1 MFKPIA
7 FFTLFAA
14 ASARKCTDITV
25 PVSLKAENA
34 VFDLD
39 KPLTKVDVTDFIL
52 NLSRQG
58 DNFVQGINK
67 GTTVIT
73 GNYKLAATYCEPD
86 YGPGDE
92 IQIMTHGIGF
102 DRSYWDM
109 SYNKYNYSYVAKAV
123 DEHKYST
130 LTWDRLGIGASSK
143 GHPIDEI
150 QVFLE
155 IAALKELTRKAR
167 KGLLPGIKAKYSK
180 AVHIG
185 HSFGSVISLAL
196 ANTAPELTDAIVLT
210 GFAQT
215 ATYLSLFAVSNNFI
229 PVKDSPNADKYPA
242 GYVATAST
250 VSVHMNFF
258 AEGNFDPQML
268 KLAYKTAQPTTP
280 GELLTLA
287 GPMLEENSYTGPV
300 FVVTGDRD
308 VPFCGGN
315 CMATGGVD
323 SELPSLLDTSKKYF
337 PKASRLNTTVI
348 PGTGHGMNLE
358 YTCGQTYDAIL
369 DFLSE

>member
-1 MFKPIA
+1 MFKSLA
-7 FFTLFAA
+7 LFALYA
-14 ASARKCTDITV
+14 AVSARKCTDITV

-39 KPLTKVDVTDFIL
+39 QPLTKVDVTDFIL

-58 DNFVQGINK
+58 DDFVKAIQK
-67 GTTVIT
+67 GTTVIS

-86 YGPGDE
+86 SRPGDE

-109 SYNKYNYSYVAKAV
+109 PYNSYNYSYVSKAV
-123 DEHKYST
+123 DDHKYST

-143 GHPIDEI
+143 GHPVNEI

-155 IAALKELTRKAR
+155 IAALSELTRRAR

-185 HSFGSVISLAL
+185 HSFGSVITLAL
-196 ANTAPELTDAIVLT
+196 ANTAPELTNAIVLT

-215 ATYLSLFAVSNNFI
+215 ANYLPLFAVSNNFI
-229 PVKDSPNADKYPA
+229 PVKDSPLADKYPT
-242 GYVATAST
+242 GYFATAST

-268 KLAYKTAQPTTP
+268 DLAYKTAQPTAP

-287 GPMLEENSYTGPV
+287 GPMLKENSYAGPV
-300 FVVTGDRD
+300 LVVTGDRD

-315 CMATGGVD
+315 CMATAGVD
-323 SELPSLLDTSKKYF
+323 EALPSLLDTSKKFF
-337 PKASRLNTTVI
+337 PQASRLNTTVI

-369 DFLSE
+369 GFLAE